1 MIDQPGIYKISAQ
14 EYHKDPV
21 SLPSL
26 SRSTIVDLL
35 FKSAAHA
42 KHSHPRLNPNFKE
55 SNDRKFDLGTAAHE
69 ILLEGG
75 ENICVI
81 EAQDWRKKDTQEAR
95 EIALK
100 EGKTPLLTKQY
111 QQAVDMVSVAEKAI
125 RECKELGITNLRN
138 DGNSELSFIWKE
150 EDSWCRCRPDWI
162 AKDRKLILDYKTTD
176 ASANPANIARLIISM
191 FYPLQAAMYSHGVN
205 IIENT
210 NPKFLFLFQET
221 TEPYFCSFIGL
232 SPELMEMGK
241 QQFQYGLFLWRKCTR
256 LDEWPSYPN
265 RPCYIDA
272 PPWALASWEQTASML
287 GEGE

>member
-1 MIDQPGIYKISAQ
+1 MIDQPGIYKISSQ
-14 EYHKDPV
+14 DYHKDPCP
-21 SLPSL
+21 LPSL

-42 KHSHPRLNPNFKE
+42 KHNHPRLNPNFKE

-75 ENICVI
+75 ENIQVI

-100 EGKTPLLTKQY
+100 EGKNPLLTKQY

-125 RECKELGITNLRN
+125 RECKELGITNLRI

-162 AKDRKLILDYKTTD
+162 SQDKKIIIDLKFTD
-176 ASANPANIARLIISM
+176 TSANPINLARHIISM
-191 FYPLQAAMYSHGVN
+191 GYSIQASWYSRGVEAIN
-205 IIENT
+205 KIS
-210 NPKFLFLFQET
+210 PKFIFVFIET
-221 TEPYFCSFIGL
+221 YEPYICSFVGL
-232 SPELMEMGK
+232 SPQFLDMAK
-241 QQFQYGLFLWRKCTR
+241 QQTDYALFVWKECLKKN
-256 LDEWPSYPN
+256 DWPSYPK
-265 RPCYIDA
+265 RICYLD
-272 PPWALASWEQTASML
+272 PPTWALASWEQVATQIGIES
-287 GEGE
+287 